1 MTILE
6 SIEER
11 FSDEEIFFIEGFD
24 EAIIGIEESTKRLI
38 YSFCKCLNIL
48 NRQGMPQDEA
58 LDHFYCNIQGTYIG
72 EKTAIFCFDDFNN
85 I

>member
-1 MTILE
+1 MSILK

-11 FSDEEIFFIEGFD
+11 FSDEEILIIDGFD

-38 YSFCKCLNIL
+38 YSVCKCLEIVEA
-48 NRQGMPQDEA
+48 QGMPQDEA
-58 LDHFYCNIQGTYIG
+58 LDHFYCNIQGAYIG